1 MPLNA
6 LLNTHY
12 VPKTKTLLALM
23 HARAHPHTHSPLSPL
38 VACKDN
44 YTHTCGYEHMQA
56 RAHTHTA
63 HFPIQCHTVTIM
75 EMVAN
80 TFK

>member
-23 HARAHPHTHSPLSPL
+23 HARAHPHNTVHFSRRLH
-38 VACKDN
+38 AKIN

-56 RAHTHTA
+56 RAHTHRISP
-63 HFPIQCHTVTIM
+63 FSVTVTIM